1 MSNYASE
8 AHPGSRL
15 LLVLSLMGL
24 AALLFYL
31 LQNSG
36 RIQGGDIA
44 LPKLLWLAYAILF
57 WFCLPL
63 LIVLDQRTTIIWR
76 RIYAIFLT
84 NMLLRA
90 VLELFMMYVTVS
102 WSPYYGLG
110 HDLFTVVLLL
120 ALVGACKKHLQK
132 GLLLSN
138 LYIIIAM
145 FAIEIGFVLYML
157 LRVSDG
163 EQAIYFVPGDP
174 QHAAVLQVTWVVN
187 LMLTGYLFVFSRRW
201 TRGELVFPGD

>member
-1 MSNYASE
+1 MSNYASK

-15 LLVLSLMGL
+15 LLVLSLMIL
-24 AALLFYL
+24 AALVFYV

-36 RIQGGDIA
+36 RIQGGGIA

-63 LIVLDQRTTIIWR
+63 LIVLDQRTTIVWR
-76 RIYAIFLT
+76 RIYAIFLI

-90 VLELFMMYVTVS
+90 VLELIMMYVTVN

-110 HDLFTVVLLL
+110 HDLFTIVLLF
-120 ALVGACKKHLQK
+120 ALVHFSRKHLLK

-145 FAIEIGFVLYML
+145 FAVEIGFVLYLL
-157 LRVSDG
+157 LRVSNGD
-163 EQAIYFVPGDP
+163 QAIYFVPGDTR
-174 QHAAVLQVTWVVN
+174 HAAILQLTWAID
-187 LMLTGYLFVFSRRW
+187 LMLTAYLFVFSRRW
-201 TRGELVFPGD
+201 TRGEFVSSGN